1 MQDLYGSHTFFV
13 STRPARENEGVDLR
27 AMCMYAAGS
36 PFQPYKTQKRCGNR
50 TDLAL
55 IPSLSIK
62 IVTKREKSSKMDE
75 VV

>member
-1 MQDLYGSHTFFV
+1 MEFACLVVVAGGLRECDRGADGEKQAHPEVAFDPERVGQ
-13 STRPARENEGVDLR
+13 TR
-27 AMCMYAAGS
+27 
-36 PFQPYKTQKRCGNR
+36 KRCGNC